1 MPYAPGIVVR
11 RGRLVFLSG
20 VTAAAVY
27 HSHPHREEEFDLPA
41 TMREQAVLAMENLKK
56 TLAAAGCTLADLVSA
71 TRFLTDVDEQDDLNR
86 VWAEYLGGHLPT
98 TTTVEVSRLAT
109 HARCKIEITAI
120 AVDGGARWRRW
131 PSWVSAPWA
140 AGWRGGCWRPG
151 TRSSAGT
158 ARPTRRATSSAAGLT
173 LAKSP
178 RGAAEGVEA
187 VFTMVTDDAALRAV
201 TLGPDGV
208 VAGLGP
214 GAVLVEMS
222 TVSPTVVRELGDR
235 CGPAAPPLLDV
246 PVSGSTITVE
256 QGQASF
262 IVGGDAAALERVR
275 PWLLAMGTAVTHV
288 GPLGLAK
295 TMKVAT
301 NLGLAVQMLAFSE
314 AVLLAEKAGIARE
327 RAVEALLKSVIASPM
342 VKYRGPFVLGQMPTD
357 AWFKVAMIQKDLQ
370 LALDPG
376 GPPACRCR

>member
-1 MPYAPGIVVR
+1 LA
-11 RGRLVFLSG
+11 RLGFVGLG
-20 VTAAAVY
+20 
-27 HSHPHREEEFDLPA
+27 
-41 TMREQAVLAMENLKK
+41 AM
-56 TLAAAGCTLADLVSA
+56 G
-71 TRFLTDVDEQDDLNR
+71 
-86 VWAEYLGGHLPT
+86 
-98 TTTVEVSRLAT
+98 SRLARRLLAAR
-109 HARCKIEITAI
+109 HAVTGWNRTADK
-120 AVDGGARWRRW
+120 ARDLVADG
-131 PSWVSAPWA
+131 
-140 AGWRGGCWRPG
+140 
-151 TRSSAGT
+151 
-158 ARPTRRATSSAAGLT
+158 LI

-178 RGAAEGVEA
+178 RAAAEGAEA

-201 TLGPDGV
+201 ALGPDGV
-208 VAGLGP
+208 IAGLGA
-214 GAVLVEMS
+214 GAVLVDMS
-222 TVSPTVVRELGDR
+222 TVSPAVVRELE
-235 CGPAAPPLLDV
+235 GPATARGATLLDV

-342 VKYRGPFVLGQMPTD
+342 VKYRGPFVLGQMPTG
-357 AWFKVAMIQKDLQ
+357 AWFRVPMIQKDLQ
-370 LALDPG
+370 LALDAGRAAGVPLPLTSVAQEWMTAARG
-376 GPPACRCR
+376 LGLDDYDFAIVFDVLARLTGLPPSLKPPDG